1 MDRDIIRVHRRSSV
15 FIRGQTPDPPK
26 ADPQLVA
33 SPFNIFQDF
42 RANRNNPKGL
52 LVMTL
57 FRLAHL
63 LRLSIFTFILFLP
76 YFIFYRVFVE
86 WFLCIELPWK
96 TRLGPGFRIDHGQ
109 ALIINDGTV
118 FGSGCTVRNS
128 TTIGNKKL
136 KDGTYSRAPIFGDRV
151 DVGANAVIIGPIT
164 IGDDCAI
171 GAGAVVL
178 KDVPAKHVAVG
189 NPARII
195 ART

>member
-1 MDRDIIRVHRRSSV
+1 MPFGTIRVHPRSSV
-15 FIRGQTPDPPK
+15 SICGQTPYPPT
-26 ADPQLVA
+26 ADSRIVA

-57 FRLAHL
+57 FRIAHL
-63 LRLSIFTFILFLP
+63 LRQNIIIFILFFW
-76 YFIFYRVFVE
+76 YFILYRVFVE

-96 TRLGPGFRIDHGQ
+96 THVGPGFRIDHGQ

-151 DVGANAVIIGPIT
+151 DVGPNAVIIGPIT
-164 IGDDCAI
+164 IGYDSAI
-171 GAGAVVL
+171 GAGAVL
-178 KDVPAKHVAVG
+178 VAG
-189 NPARII
+189 SRW
-195 ART
+195 RTATAWRRCR